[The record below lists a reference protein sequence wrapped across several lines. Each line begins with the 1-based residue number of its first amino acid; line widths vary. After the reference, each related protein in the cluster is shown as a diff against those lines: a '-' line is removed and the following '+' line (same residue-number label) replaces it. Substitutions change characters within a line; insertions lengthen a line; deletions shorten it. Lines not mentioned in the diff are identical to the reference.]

1 MRTKISFILGF
12 TFQIVLFNA
21 QRTFLLK
28 YNVEDKKY
36 DLYKESEAKSSDFQ
50 LVKKTKFKEGDVVRV
65 KVENYNPFKY
75 KVIIKQ
81 KEIRQKLN
89 TESSLIDRAVEILGK
104 SSVLGS
110 FLTDNGLP
118 LGSSRGFGPK
128 SRGAEGSES
137 CDQYL
142 FAKPEGLSAYN
153 SLKSQ
158 FQKDYKA
165 YFQMVNSTE
174 NLIEQMRDAKL
185 TSKEAFVNVK
195 LDLMK
200 LKDSLASFSFQQLL
214 TEGQL
219 AQNAFKEAK
228 FTFDYKRAKDNVSK
242 ADANIKEE
250 TINEAYKHHVSDYQM
265 TTMQYQELK
274 EINDPSK
281 RLTVDKINDLLASI
295 NKAEFCT
302 EKVYVIHTDSDQ
314 SLRSSEG
321 NEGVLSAL
329 DFEVEIYDIQKFE
342 TILNKEDDVRLFVRL
357 PHASKY
363 VNGYGEI
370 VDEPCENCEPLVRAE
385 GMISGEDIPSI
396 EDIENN
402 ECDQCRNFKWT
413 LYNKEG
419 KIERIIAPAQYSV
432 ISGTPTELQHKVELA
447 EGETLET
454 ALVMKKSLEMPVAGA
469 VGLNWTTGLFAISPF
484 GGRREFNFRTNVTGD
499 STIVSATNLS
509 PLNLSLGTLMSI
521 EFLSTRAIIPAINLG
536 VSVDISTE
544 QNINYLLGF
553 SIKPKKF
560 QLLSFAAGISYSK
573 VNALNNDLKVGE
585 TYSTEDFNSITDFED
600 NFSKMIYRPGVY
612 FGLGLNF

>member
-1 MRTKISFILGF
+1 MRTKISLIIGIAFHV
-12 TFQIVLFNA
+12 VLFNA
-21 QRTFLLK
+21 QRTFILK

-36 DLYKESEAKSSDFQ
+36 DLYKEPEDKSSDPQ

-81 KEIRQKLN
+81 KEIRQQLN
-89 TESSLIDRAVEILGK
+89 AESSLIDGAVEILGK

-118 LGSSRGFGPK
+118 IGSSRGFGSK
-128 SRGAEGSES
+128 SRGTEES
-137 CDQYL
+137 AKYDEYL
-142 FAKPEGLSAYN
+142 FGKPEGLTAYN
-153 SLKSQ
+153 TLKSQ
-158 FQKDYKA
+158 FQKDYKS
-165 YFQMVNSTE
+165 YFQMVNSSET
-174 NLIEQMRDAKL
+174 LIEQMRDAKL
-185 TSKEAFVNVK
+185 TSKDAFVNLK

-219 AQNAFKEAK
+219 AQNAFREAK
-228 FTFDYKRAKDNVSK
+228 FTYDYKLAKDKVSK
-242 ADANIKEE
+242 ATAKFEEE
-250 TINEAYKHHVSDYQM
+250 TLSEAYKHHVTDYQM
-265 TTMQYQELK
+265 TMMQYQALK

-281 RLTVDKINDLLASI
+281 RLTVEKINELLASI
-295 NKAEFCT
+295 NNAEFCT

-314 SLRSSEG
+314 SLKSSG
-321 NEGVLSAL
+321 GDEGVLSAL
-329 DFEVEIYDIQKFE
+329 DFEVEIYDLQKFE
-342 TILNKEDDVRLFVRL
+342 TILNKEDEVRLFVRL

-370 VDEPCENCEPLVRAE
+370 VDEPCENCEPLTRAE

-396 EDIENN
+396 EDIEDND
-402 ECDQCRNFKWT
+402 CSSCIGKWT
-413 LYNKEG
+413 LYNDEG
-419 KIERIIAPAQYSV
+419 KIERIITPPRISV
-432 ISGTPTELQHKVELA
+432 ISGTPTELQQKVELA
-447 EGETLET
+447 EGETIET

-469 VGLNWTTGLFAISPF
+469 IGLNWTTGLFAISPF
-484 GGRREFNFRTNVTGD
+484 GGRREFNFRNNSAGD

-509 PLNLSLGTLMSI
+509 PLNFSLGTLMSV

-536 VSVDISTE
+536 VSVDISQE

-573 VNALNNDLKVGE
+573 VNALNNNLKVGE
-585 TYSTEDFNSITDFED
+585 TYLTEDFNAITDFED
-600 NFSKMIYRPGVY
+600 NFSKLIYRPGVY